1 VSQPVEISDRD
12 LQTLKRVYAQPTRLG
27 GNVGMP

>member
-1 VSQPVEISDRD
+1 VGISDRD

-27 GNVGMP
+27 GKVGTDLK